1 MSAQIGLRLPP
12 RRRRNN
18 RLRGV
23 PRRPRGQ
30 IQALAQALAEA
41 LAEPIT
47 PARVA
52 GPGSPNGVIKVQ
64 LQSNY
69 SANGA

>member
-12 RRRRNN
+12 RRRRNK
-18 RLRGV
+18 RLQRV
-23 PRRPRGQ
+23 PRRPRRQ
-30 IQALAQALAEA
+30 IQAQALAQALVQ
-41 LAEPIT
+41 PIT
-47 PARVA
+47 LARVA
-52 GPGSPNGVIKVQ
+52 GPGSPNGVIEMQ